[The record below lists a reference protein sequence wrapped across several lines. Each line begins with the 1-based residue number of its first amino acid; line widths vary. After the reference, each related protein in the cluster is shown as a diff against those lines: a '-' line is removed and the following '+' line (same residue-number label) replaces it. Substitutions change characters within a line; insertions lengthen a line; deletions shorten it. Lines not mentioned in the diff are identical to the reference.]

1 MCVVCNAAIE
11 YSDSA
16 LLAVS
21 TDSNESF
28 TVPIVRG
35 LIENHSFETIQSLL
49 IKASLVGI
57 IF

>member
-1 MCVVCNAAIE
+1 MCVACNKAIE

-16 LLAVS
+16 LLAVN
-21 TDSNESF
+21 TDNNESF

>member
-1 MCVVCNAAIE
+1 MCVVCNNAME
-11 YSDSA
+11 YSDRA

-21 TDSNESF
+21 TETNESF
-28 TVPIVRG
+28 TIPIVRG

>member
-1 MCVVCNAAIE
+1 MCVVCNTAIE
-11 YSDSA
+11 YSNSA

-21 TDSNESF
+21 TDTNESF
-28 TVPIVRG
+28 TVPVVKG

-49 IKASLVGI
+49 IKASLVAI

>member
-35 LIENHSFETIQSLL
+35 LIENHSFETIPSLS

>member
-11 YSDSA
+11 YNDSA

-28 TVPIVRG
+28 TIPIVRG

>member
-28 TVPIVRG
+28 TIPIVKG

>member
-28 TVPIVRG
+28 TIPIVRG
-35 LIENHSFETIQSLL
+35 LMENHSFETIQSLL